1 LKETAAFANFLLTEG
16 DDGLARECREA
27 WRRRTPFLIEE
38 DAMPPGLVQTIP
50 GRNPYV
56 QAVVCAIQPAYGT
69 NILGFLVLG
78 LNGRRPYNDAYRD
91 YIRLLNDRINTCT
104 AHVVLPRE
112 QREAQAATEEA
123 ALRHSSLTKQLL
135 LRTQEAERSE
145 ANFMRIAHYAAFGM
159 FVLKSDGSPTYLND
173 AFYDLTGVKK
183 SDIEFQFKEN
193 FWSKTIHPDDLGHF
207 REMWATMTRDR
218 QPIVFEYRGI
228 KTWSAVD
235 KATNTE
241 MMGDFWI
248 RAMAF
253 PEVDT
258 TDDNVVG
265 MQGWLENISL
275 HKYTERMQQ
284 NKLEQALEHKRQSE
298 AFIDMTSHEIRNVW
312 WPSQISDDMH

>member
-1 LKETAAFANFLLTEG
+1 
-16 DDGLARECREA
+16 
-27 WRRRTPFLIEE
+27 
-38 DAMPPGLVQTIP
+38 MPLGLVQTIP

-56 QAVVCAIQPAYGT
+56 RAVVCAIQPSYGT
-69 NILGFLVLG
+69 SILGFLVLG
-78 LNGRRPYNDAYRD
+78 LNGRRPWNDAYRD
-91 YIRLLNDRINTCT
+91 FIRLLTDRINTCT

-145 ANFMRIAHYAAFGM
+145 ANFMRIAAFAAFGM
-159 FVLKSDGSPTYLND
+159 FVLKSDGSPTYLNE

-193 FWSKTIHPDDLGHF
+193 FWSKTIHPHDLEHV
-207 REMWATMTRDR
+207 RESWAKMTRDR

-228 KTWSAVD
+228 KPWSAID

-275 HKYTERMQQ
+275 QKYTERMQQ

-298 AFIDMTSHEIRNVW
+298 AFIDMTSHEIRNVRG
-312 WPSQISDDMH
+312 SVRILKEVLTFISR